1 MNNEQNL
8 HMLQFLHPQVLW
20 ALLALLLPIIIH
32 LFNFKRYQKIYFS
45 NLKFLKNLNLEN
57 KRRSKVK
64 KWLLLLLRLLAL
76 GCIII
81 AFSQPYIS
89 KENSN
94 NTNLQQT
101 ECFTIYID
109 NSFSMNA
116 ETESGNALE
125 VAKNKAVELINSY
138 PNYSKIRIYSNN
150 FYSFSSNL
158 NKQQAIARVM
168 DINPSPIPVRLSEQI
183 KKIQINNAG
192 DNCRLYVFSD
202 FQKTQSDIENIKIDS
217 ANSVT
222 FLPLSV
228 QRSNNLFIDSCWFEK
243 PYHQLNQSQELFVRV
258 VNTSNRNDQKNS
270 IKLSINDSTKSV
282 SSFDIDKNS
291 EKIVS
296 LKYLNH
302 KSGIYQ
308 GMVEINDFPITYDN
322 KLFFSYPINS
332 QLQILSVNQ
341 DKPNKYL
348 DKLFSGTEIFAFRN
362 SNKSVVFNENLE
374 NYQLIILNEIQ
385 EMESGFT
392 QSIKNYL
399 SNGGHILFIPS
410 DKNDTTVNL
419 FLEEILAPQ
428 LTQIDS
434 SKQKLSKIELNSE
447 LYQNVFEEI
456 KNDARLPDIYKH
468 YRLGRSK
475 NNLSENIWKTQAG
488 DDLLTKLKFGNGQFF
503 LLTIQLNPNWT
514 NLITHPLFVPTFI
527 NLTRNS
533 NNAQSLYYTLG
544 NQEPVRTTA
553 FNQSSS
559 GEQFHIIN
567 KNNQTDI
574 IPDQENNID
583 KGILLYPRGQINQ
596 AGNYLITKNDST
608 VYSCSFNYSR
618 IESNPEY
625 FTFDELKTQIE
636 TKKLPIS
643 LNSPEKMKLSVLYNE
658 QSNGKQYWKLF
669 VILCVIFFVSET
681 LLLHINT
688 TKHHN
693 NHN

>member
-1 MNNEQNL
+1 LNHEQNL
-8 HMLQFLHPQVLW
+8 YMFQFLHPQVLW

-45 NLKFLKNLNLEN
+45 NLKFLKNLNIEN

-76 GCIII
+76 AFIIV

-89 KENSN
+89 TENGN
-94 NTNLQQT
+94 NKNLQQT

-116 ETESGNALE
+116 ETENGNALE
-125 VAKNKAVELINSY
+125 VAKNKAIELINSY

-150 FYSFSSNL
+150 FYSLSSSL

-168 DINPSPIPVRLSEQI
+168 DILPSPIPVKLSEQI
-183 KKIQINNAG
+183 RKIQINNA
-192 DNCRLYVFSD
+192 DENCRLYVFSD
-202 FQKTQSDIENIKIDS
+202 FQKAQSDIKNIKLDS
-217 ANSVT
+217 TNSIT

-258 VNTSNRNDQKNS
+258 VNTSNQNYQKNP

-282 SSFDIDKNS
+282 SSFDIDRNS

-308 GMVEINDFPITYDN
+308 GMVEISDFPITYDN
-322 KLFFSYPINS
+322 RIYFSYHINS
-332 QLQILSVNQ
+332 QIQILSVNQ

-348 DKLFSGTEIFAFRN
+348 NKLFSGTETFAFRN
-362 SNKSVVFNENLE
+362 SNKSGVFNENLE

-385 EMESGFT
+385 EMESGFN

-399 SNGGHILFIPS
+399 SNGGHVLFIPS
-410 DKNDTTVNL
+410 TKNDNTVNV
-419 FLEEILAPQ
+419 FLKEISASQLAK
-428 LTQIDS
+428 IDS
-434 SKQKLSKIELNSE
+434 SKQKLAKIELNSE

-456 KNDARLPDIYKH
+456 KSDARLPDIYKH
-468 YRLGRSK
+468 YKLGSSV

-488 DDLLTKLKFGNGQFF
+488 DDLFTKLKYGNGQFF
-503 LLTIQLNPNWT
+503 LLAIQLNPEWT

-527 NLTRNS
+527 NLTRDS

-544 NQEPVRTTA
+544 NQEPVRITS
-553 FNQSSS
+553 FDHNSS
-559 GEQFHIIN
+559 GEPFHIIN
-567 KNNQTDI
+567 KKIQTDI
-574 IPDQENNID
+574 IPDQENNFD
-583 KGILLYPRGQINQ
+583 KGLLLHPRDQITR
-596 AGNYLITKNDST
+596 AENYLITKNDSI

-618 IESNPEY
+618 IESDPEY
-625 FTFDELKTQIE
+625 FTLDELKTLIE
-636 TKKLPIS
+636 TQKISIS
-643 LNSPEKMKLSVLYNE
+643 LNSPEKMKLSELYNE

-681 LLLHINT
+681 LLHRI
-688 TKHHN
+688 K
-693 NHN
+693 

>member
-1 MNNEQNL
+1 MF
-8 HMLQFLHPQVLW
+8 QFLHPQVLW
-20 ALLALLLPIIIH
+20 ALLALLIPIIIH

-45 NLKFLKNLNLEN
+45 NLKFLKNLNIEN

-76 GCIII
+76 ACIII

-89 KENSN
+89 NENGN
-94 NTNLQQT
+94 NKHLQQL

-125 VAKNKAVELINSY
+125 VAKNKAIELINSY
-138 PNYSKIRIYSNN
+138 PSYSKIRIYSNN

-158 NKQQAIARVM
+158 SKQQAIARVM

-202 FQKTQSDIENIKIDS
+202 FQKGQSDIENIKIDS
-217 ANSVT
+217 TNSVT

-258 VNTSNRNDQKNS
+258 VNTSNQNYQKIP

-322 KLFFSYPINS
+322 KFYFSYNINS
-332 QLQILSVNQ
+332 QIKILSVNQ

-348 DKLFSGTEIFAFRN
+348 NKLFSGTETFAFRN
-362 SNKSVVFNENLE
+362 STKSGIFNENLE

-385 EMESGFT
+385 EMESGFN

-399 SNGGHILFIPS
+399 SNGGHVLFIPS

-419 FLEEILAPQ
+419 FLEEISVPQ

-434 SKQKLSKIELNSE
+434 SKQKLAKIELNSE

-456 KNDARLPDIYKH
+456 KKDARLPDIYKH
-468 YRLGRSK
+468 YKLGRST

-488 DDLLTKLKFGNGQFF
+488 DDLLTKLKFENGQFF
-503 LLTIQLNPNWT
+503 LLTIQLNPEWT

-527 NLTRNS
+527 NLTRDS

-544 NQEPVRTTA
+544 NQEPVRTA
-553 FNQSSS
+553 SFNQNSSS
-559 GEQFHIIN
+559 EEFHITN

-574 IPDQENNID
+574 IPDQENNFD
-583 KGILLYPRGQINQ
+583 KGLLLYPRDQISQ
-596 AGNYLITKNDST
+596 DGNYLITKSDSI
-608 VYSCSFNYSR
+608 VNSCSFNYSR
-618 IESNPEY
+618 IESDPQY
-625 FTFDELKTQIE
+625 FTLDELTTLIKIQ
-636 TKKLPIS
+636 KLPIS
-643 LNSPEKMKLSVLYNE
+643 INSPVKMKLSELYNE

-669 VILCVIFFVSET
+669 VIFCMIFFVSET
-681 LLLHINT
+681 LLHRIK
-688 TKHHN
+688 TKKDLLSS
-693 NHN
+693 